1 MTNGERSR
9 LILLA
14 SVLSFSALACVSPS
28 AHQRVQD
35 DLVSATQ
42 QAKMLVQELDTQK
55 KTVEDAA
62 EQLKSC
68 ENKVVAAQR
77 DLEVL
82 KKGTADLV
90 AKAGEANAAL
100 AEAQNRLLQAD
111 ARVVLFKGL
120 SQQLQEQLKAGQ
132 VELVTSKSRMLLRF
146 PESVLFENGKAEL
159 RPESKKLLGEVA
171 VVLKNA
177 SGRSFQVEA
186 HHDNQP
192 LKKNP
197 RYTTAWELT
206 SLRALEVG
214 RSLLEGGLPSERISA
229 VAFGDHQP
237 LLPNDTAEHQARN
250 RRIEVVVLP
259 TLDELPSLSEL
270 VPVAKP

>member
-1 MTNGERSR
+1 MMNGERSR

-14 SVLSFSALACVSPS
+14 GFLSFTTVACVSPS

-35 DLVSATQ
+35 DIVSATQ
-42 QAKMLVQELDTQK
+42 QAKMLVQELDAQK
-55 KTVEDAA
+55 KTVDEAA

-68 ENKVVAAQR
+68 EARVATAQR
-77 DLEVL
+77 DLDVL
-82 KKGTADLV
+82 KNGTAELV

-100 AEAQNRLLQAD
+100 AEAQTRLLQAD
-111 ARVVLFKGL
+111 ARVVLFKSL
-120 SQQLQEQLKAGQ
+120 SQQLQSQVKAGQ
-132 VELVTSKSRMLLRF
+132 LELVASKGRMLLRF
-146 PESVLFENGKAEL
+146 PEAVLFEAGKPEL
-159 RPESKKLLGEVA
+159 RPESKMLLTDVA
-171 VVLKNA
+171 GVLKGV
-177 SGRSFQVEA
+177 GRGYQVEV

-214 RSLLEGGLPSERISA
+214 RALLEGGLPSDRVSA
-229 VAFGDHQP
+229 SAFGDHQP
-237 LLPNDTAEHQARN
+237 LLANDTAEHQARN